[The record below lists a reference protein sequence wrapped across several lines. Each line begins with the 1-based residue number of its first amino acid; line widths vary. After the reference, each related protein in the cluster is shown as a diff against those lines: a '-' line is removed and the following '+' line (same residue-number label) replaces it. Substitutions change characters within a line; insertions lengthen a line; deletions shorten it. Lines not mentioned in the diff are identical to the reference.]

1 MTINPKPSLLD
12 VNDLSPNQ
20 LAKRKKII
28 SAAGRVMVRD
38 GIAACTARSVSAESG
53 MSTSAMHYY
62 FTDIDEILDLAF
74 RGVMESFLDHI
85 ERAAEQHDNP
95 VRALWAAANA
105 YFARSSDSIRATG
118 DHGEQHAPM
127 IWFEFHAQSLRTGN
141 IATVQELSDRG
152 SDFFQKLLERC
163 EIDSPQHKAETLYC
177 ALLGAAVRDSLSRRP
192 TSEWVASL
200 FAALALPLP

>member
-1 MTINPKPSLLD
+1 MTVNPKPSLLD
-12 VNDLSPNQ
+12 PNDLSPNQ

-28 SAAGRVMVRD
+28 QAAGRVMVRD
-38 GIAACTARSVSAESG
+38 GIAACTARSVTAESG

-62 FTDIDEILDLAF
+62 FSDTDEILDLAF
-74 RGVMESFLDHI
+74 RSVMEGFLDHI
-85 ERAAEQHDNP
+85 EAAASRHENP
-95 VRALWAAANA
+95 VRGLWAAANA
-105 YFARSSDSIRATG
+105 YFERSSDSIRATG

-127 IWFEFHAQSLRTGN
+127 IWFEFHAQSLRNGN
-141 IATVQELSDRG
+141 ITTVKELSDRG
-152 SDFFQKLLERC
+152 SSFFQELLERC
-163 EIDSPQHKAETLYC
+163 GVDAPQQKSETLYC

>member
-1 MTINPKPSLLD
+1 MTINPKPSLLNPD
-12 VNDLSPNQ
+12 DLSPNQ
-20 LAKRKKII
+20 LAKRKAIVQ
-28 SAAGRVMVRD
+28 AAGRVMVRE
-38 GIAACTARSVSAESG
+38 GIVATTARSVSAESG

-62 FTDIDEILDLAF
+62 FSDTDEILDLAF
-74 RGVMESFLDHI
+74 RAVMERFFVHI
-85 ERAAEQHDNP
+85 ESAAARHENP

-105 YFARSSDSIRATG
+105 YFERSSDSIRATG

-141 IATVQELSDRG
+141 IGTVQELSERG
-152 SDFFQKLLERC
+152 STFFQNLIERC
-163 EIDSPQHKAETLYC
+163 GIESPQQKAEALYC

-200 FAALALPLP
+200 FSALSLPLP